1 MSAQNWY
8 QEQLTN
14 KNFLSPIGFVF
25 LLEKARKVSF
35 LCQRASIPELNV
47 GDIQIPTRGLVRVP
61 IEGNIDYGDLT
72 LEFIVD
78 EDLRNYMEIHNWL
91 RALGTPDNYA
101 ERTSWMAANSDR
113 TFNDRTSK
121 VSDGTLQVLN
131 NNNIANFD
139 VVFEEMF
146 PVSLSTLD
154 FNVTNTDTDYLTAS
168 VTFKYLLYEIRNT
181 NQRTKR

>member
-8 QEQLTN
+8 QDQLTN
-14 KNFLSPIGFVF
+14 RNFLSPIGFVF

-35 LCQRASIPELNV
+35 LCQKASIPELNL
-47 GDIQIPTRGLVRVP
+47 GDVSIPTRGLVRVP
-61 IEGNIDYGDLT
+61 LEGNIQYGDLT
-72 LEFIVD
+72 LDFIVD
-78 EDLRNYMEIHNWL
+78 EDLRNYMEIHNWI
-91 RALGTPDNYA
+91 RALGTPDNYG
-101 ERTSWMAANSDR
+101 ERTTWMANNSDR
-113 TFNDRTSK
+113 TLNDRGFK

-139 VVFEEMF
+139 VVFQDLF

-181 NQRTKR
+181 NTSTRR

>member
-8 QEQLTN
+8 QDQLTN

-25 LLEKARKVSF
+25 LLEKSRKVSF
-35 LCQRASIPELNV
+35 LCQKASIPELNL
-47 GDIQIPTRGLVRVP
+47 GDVSVPTRGLVRVP
-61 IEGNIDYGDLT
+61 LEGNIQYGDLT
-72 LEFIVD
+72 LDFIVD

-91 RALGTPDNYA
+91 RALGTPDSKNLKNN
-101 ERTSWMAANSDR
+101 RMAK
-113 TFNDRTSK
+113 T
-121 VSDGTLQVLN
+121 SDGTLQVLN
-131 NNNIANFD
+131 NNNVANFD
-139 VVFEEMF
+139 VVFEDMF

-181 NQRTKR
+181 NQRTRR